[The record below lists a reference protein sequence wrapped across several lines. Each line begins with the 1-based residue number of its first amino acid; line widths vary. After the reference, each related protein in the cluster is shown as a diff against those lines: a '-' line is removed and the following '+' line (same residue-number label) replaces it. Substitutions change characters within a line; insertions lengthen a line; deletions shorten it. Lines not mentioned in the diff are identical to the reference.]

1 MSEREFDNNTVILS
15 NRNVIDISGVKGV
28 ISFDDESILVDS
40 ILGKITVKGE
50 NLTISSFND
59 EIGEFKATG
68 KIHGVIYL
76 ADTKSDGGFFSRL
89 LK

>member
-1 MSEREFDNNTVILS
+1 MSEKEFDNNTVILS
-15 NRNVIDISGVKGV
+15 NRNVIDISGVKTV
-28 ISFDDESILVDS
+28 VSFDDESILVES
-40 ILGKITVKGE
+40 ILRKITIKGE

-76 ADTKSDGGFFSRL
+76 SDTKSDGGFFSRL